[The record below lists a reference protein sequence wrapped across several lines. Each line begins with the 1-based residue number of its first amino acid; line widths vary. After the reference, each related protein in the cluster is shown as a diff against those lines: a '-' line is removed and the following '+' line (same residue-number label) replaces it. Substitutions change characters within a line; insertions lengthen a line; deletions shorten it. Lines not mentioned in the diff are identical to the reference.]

1 MDVLDY
7 NEQVIQYITLP
18 NILLNT
24 VLQVHASTDEQP
36 EDASSDKEEAPES
49 DKDDEDE
56 DEDDEEKDGFIGES
70 VTCDAEA
77 ELPTEHIPDMLQR
90 ISQRTRAF
98 VGDWSGLPVS
108 FMDISSGCKS
118 NI

>member
-24 VLQVHASTDEQP
+24 VLQVHASTDEQQP
-36 EDASSDKEEAPES
+36 EDEEASTEKEKAPENE
-49 DKDDEDE
+49 KENEDE
-56 DEDDEEKDGFIGES
+56 DEENDEDDEKDGIIGEN

-77 ELPTEHIPDMLQR
+77 ELPTEHVPDMLQR

-98 VGDWSGLPVS
+98 VGDWSGLPVGYG
-108 FMDISSGCKS
+108 FKW
-118 NI
+118 